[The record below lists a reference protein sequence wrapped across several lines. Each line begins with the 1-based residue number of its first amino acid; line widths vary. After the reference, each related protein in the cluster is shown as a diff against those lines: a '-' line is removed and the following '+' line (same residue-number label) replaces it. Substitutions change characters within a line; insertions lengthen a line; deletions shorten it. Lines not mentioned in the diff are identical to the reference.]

1 MDTNILSDL
10 IIKNIHS
17 IYTMYSEKNAN
28 GKRKSR
34 PLWAVIIK
42 YEGET
47 IYTSNGKT
55 YVSDINNIAVLPK
68 GCDYEWH
75 CTKSGHFAIIEFECE
90 KSFPEVFTFP
100 IKNGESFLKTV
111 RRMEIG
117 RTLKKNAYLLDELR
131 DLYGLISSL
140 LKSAGQRYIPSAHE
154 RKILPAIRYI
164 AENYSKHIRNDELAQ
179 VAGLSTVYF
188 RKLFAE
194 VTGMSPINYIQSLKM
209 KKAME
214 MLQSDYSGI
223 TGIAYSLGYNNVYE
237 FSRSFKKYTG
247 KSPSQYAKQYFKQ

>member
-90 KSFPEVFTFP
+90 KSCSGIFSFPV
-100 IKNGESFLKTV
+100 KNGETYLKAIKKA
-111 RRMEIG
+111 EIG
-117 RTLKKNAYLLDELR
+117 RAVKKPTFILDEMSV
-131 DLYGLISSL
+131 LYGLLSL
-140 LKSAGQRYIPSAHE
+140 LMKTAEQKYLPSDKKQ
-154 RKILPAIRYI
+154 KILPAIEYI
-164 AENYSKHIRNDELAQ
+164 AENYNKGISNEKLSA
-179 VAGLSTVYF
+179 VTGLSTVYF
-188 RKLFAE
+188 RKLFKE
-194 VTGMSPINYIQSLKM
+194 TTGLSPIRYVRSVKM
-209 KKAME
+209 KKAKE
-214 MLQSDYSGI
+214 MLKSDYSSVAD
-223 TGIAYSLGYNNVYE
+223 IAYSLGYNNVYE
-237 FSRSFKKYTG
+237 FSRDFKKHAG
-247 KSPSQYAKQYFKQ
+247 ISPLKYAKNEC